1 MAFICGQFP
10 MAFGPMARE
19 YIIVGNLGWTKLKE
33 RKRKALGGVTPT
45 SQHLSTRPH
54 LLEVSSQAR
63 CGGTCLTGK
72 ERGSM

>member
-33 RKRKALGGVTPT
+33 RKRKVLGGCDPNISVPF
-45 SQHLSTRPH
+45 H
-54 LLEVSSQAR
+54 
-63 CGGTCLTGK
+63 
-72 ERGSM
+72 